1 MDKEVIS
8 LYGTL
13 QKIKESILF
22 LFSKWLKIG
31 IASIIGGVVVFGISF
46 LLKPTYLSKLS
57 FVIEEESS
65 SSSGLLG
72 LASTVGLG
80 SLGGTVDI
88 FSTPNIINFL
98 QTRSLVEK
106 ALLKP
111 IKTNNKLTFAQA
123 YINEYELD
131 EDWHEYE
138 KLKNIKFKPYE
149 KRENFIYQ
157 KDSILR
163 IIFLRLIDRGELLV
177 NSPFEESN
185 IVEIDVNTKNQLF
198 SRFFPES
205 LINVVGK
212 YYIDTKT
219 KKSEKNINILKFQ
232 LDSVRNALNLSLVG
246 AASVNDNIFGLNPAM
261 NVKRVPFAKNQ
272 IDVQVNTAILAELV
286 KNLELAKL
294 ELLNQTPLIEVID
307 SPTLPLLIDKL
318 KAITAFVLGAFLMCF
333 FTCIYF
339 LLSRAKIKLKEEYE
353 KSLL

>member
-8 LYGTL
+8 LYKTL
-13 QKIKESILF
+13 QKTKESILF
-22 LFSKWLKIG
+22 LFSKWIKIG
-31 IASIIGGVVVFGISF
+31 IASIIGGIIVFGISF

-72 LASTVGLG
+72 LASSVGLG
-80 SLGGTVDI
+80 SMGGAVDI

-138 KLKNIKFKPYE
+138 KLKN
-149 KRENFIYQ
+149 FIYQ

-163 IIFLRLIDRGELLV
+163 IIFLKLIDREELLV
-177 NSPFEESN
+177 NAPFEESN

-198 SRFFPES
+198 SRYFPES
-205 LINVVGK
+205 LINIVGK

-219 KKSEKNINILKFQ
+219 KKSEKNIKILKFQ
-232 LDSVRNALNLSLVG
+232 LDSVRNALNSSLVG

-307 SPTLPLLIDKL
+307 TPTLPLLIDKL
-318 KAITAFVLGAFLMCF
+318 KAITAFILGSFLMCF

-339 LLSRAKIKLKEEYE
+339 LLSRAKIKLKAEYK